1 MMMTVSVRF
10 GFVIVNPAI
19 RGKGYGK
26 ELLQLG
32 IGYVKEHLSAKRI
45 DLGVFENNES
55 ARYCYEAVGF
65 TEYAKREC
73 EMPIGT
79 WKCTDM
85 EMFIEKSLETERL
98 ILRRWEESDGEIY
111 TNTPAIPMWDRLRD
125 GLSYECRNSREL

>member
-1 MMMTVSVRF
+1 MDENETIVGHFIIRYPRDDDDSSVRF

-65 TEYAKREC
+65 TEYAKRE
-73 EMPIGT
+73 ELGNVRI
-79 WKCTDM
+79 WKC
-85 EMFIEKSLETERL
+85 S
-98 ILRRWEESDGEIY
+98 
-111 TNTPAIPMWDRLRD
+111 
-125 GLSYECRNSREL
+125 